1 NLKSWN
7 NLKSDLIIVGQRL
20 QVKGTNSPSQPKP
33 PTNAPSNTTTHTVV
47 SGDTL
52 SRIANRYKVTVG
64 NLKSWNNLKS
74 DLIIV
79 GQRLQVKGTNSPSQP
94 KPPTNA
100 PSNTTTHA
108 VVSGDTLSGIASR
121 YGVSIA
127 NLKTWNGLKSDLIF
141 VGQRL
146 TVKRASGG
154 TNTTPNQPNVNQG
167 STNTYTVVSG
177 DTLSRI
183 SSRHN
188 VSVANLKAWNNLK
201 SDLIFVGQKLKVKQ
215 TGTANKPTGTN
226 QKNYKVVSG
235 DTLWSIADKNN
246 VTIQQLTSWNK
257 LSGTTIHPGQV
268 LRVK

>member
-1 NLKSWN
+1 
-7 NLKSDLIIVGQRL
+7 IIVGQRL
-20 QVKGTNSPSQPKP
+20 QVKGTSSPSQPKP
-33 PTNAPSNTTTHTVV
+33 PTTPSNTTTHTVV

-52 SRIANRYKVTVG
+52 SRIASRYKVTVG

-146 TVKRASGG
+146 TVKGTTGG
-154 TNTTPNQPNVNQG
+154 ANTTPNKPNTNQG
-167 STNTYTVVSG
+167 TSTYTVISG

-183 SSRHN
+183 SNRHN

-201 SDLIFVGQKLKVKQ
+201 SDLIFVGQKLQVKQ
-215 TGTANKPTGTN
+215 TSTPNKPAASN
-226 QKNYKVVSG
+226 QKKYKVVSG
-235 DTLWSIADKNN
+235 DTLWSIAEKNN
-246 VTIQQLTSWNK
+246 VTIKQLSTWNK
-257 LSGTTIHPGQV
+257 LSGTIIYSGQV